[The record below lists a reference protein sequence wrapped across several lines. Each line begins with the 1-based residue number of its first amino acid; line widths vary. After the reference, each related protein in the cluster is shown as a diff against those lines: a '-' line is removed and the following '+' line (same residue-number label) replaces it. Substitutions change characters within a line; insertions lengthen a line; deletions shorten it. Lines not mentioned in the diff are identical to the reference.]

1 MKFNRDSIDSSDR
14 KKSIF
19 EKNSFLNKKFKN
31 DKFLGLSYVIMAINF
46 AMALAFLILKKTE
59 NYEALE
65 KLINW
70 SALIYGYFIRGKYFW
85 TPITFSFITT
95 DFFSLFFYC
104 LLLWFFGLRY
114 EREIGSKEF
123 IFLYLSSSIVS
134 SLAVVLTTYIFNLFP
149 ATARFF
155 PSFILAGSS
164 ASIFALFFITSYYHR
179 FETIYLLF
187 VIPIKLPF
195 VVFALLLL
203 DIIYLLIN
211 RNTIAN
217 VLLDVYAILYAI
229 SYAKLRLRLDI
240 KSFFRNM
247 F

>member
-1 MKFNRDSIDSSDR
+1 MNSYKNSIDNSSR

-19 EKNSFLNKKFKN
+19 EKNNFLNKKFKN
-31 DKFLGLSYVIMAINF
+31 DRFLGLSYIIMAINF
-46 AMALAFLILKKTE
+46 VLALALFVLYKTE
-59 NYEALE
+59 NYEIYIRL
-65 KLINW
+65 KTW
-70 SALIYGYFIRGKYFW
+70 TSLIYSSFIRGKYLW
-85 TPITFSFITT
+85 TPLTFSFVTT

-123 IFLYLSSSIVS
+123 LFLYLSSSIVS
-134 SLAVVLTTYIFNLFP
+134 SLAVVLTTFLFNLSP
-149 ATARFF
+149 TTAQFF
-155 PSFILAGSS
+155 PNFILEGSS
-164 ASIFALFFITSYYHR
+164 ASIFALFFISSYYHR

-203 DIIYLLIN
+203 DIFYLLIG
-211 RNTIAN
+211 RNTISN
-217 VLLDVYAILYAI
+217 VLLDIYAILYAI